1 MRTMTHSGRPL
12 ALLCPVIEPVKTDL
26 APLRR
31 CLEVCQE
38 AGLRVGVVCNPA
50 RGELVPPPNDWY
62 GHLQALLNDIPVAL
76 PLLAST
82 PNLTK
87 GDINGFMKWAGDRP
101 IGIVHDGPLSAAVF
115 QATLQV
121 QGIIRHVVLPQA
133 AGEAFVA
140 AIPPGRR
147 VMVDDPFV
155 RQVRNADYGSPE
167 FFSRAYLDVLP
178 GIAGVGDYLCIGSK
192 FKDGGGPAIAVAI
205 HALTRAADGGL
216 WLEHFVSDDQ
226 ELAGK
231 NIDGKFLEA
240 ARKLMG
246 AVAARPQ
253 AFGWNPALEEYRQHA
268 NSGHSPGLGK
278 SKELQMVHHMCVVL
292 DAIVATA

>member
-1 MRTMTHSGRPL
+1 MTRSGRPL
-12 ALLCPVIEPVKTDL
+12 ALLCPVIEPVKTEL
-26 APLRR
+26 ASLRR
-31 CLEVCQE
+31 CLEACQK
-38 AGLRVGVVCNPA
+38 AKLRVAVVCNPT
-50 RGELVPPPNDWY
+50 RGDLSSPPNGWY
-62 GHLQALLNDIPVAL
+62 DELQTLLNDTPVAL
-76 PLLAST
+76 PLLATT
-82 PNLTK
+82 PKLTK
-87 GDINGFMKWAGDRP
+87 GDVNGFMKWAGDRP
-101 IGIVHDGPLSAAVF
+101 IGIVHAGPLSAAAF
-115 QATLQV
+115 QAMLQAP
-121 QGIIRHVVLPQA
+121 GIIRHVVLPQA
-133 AGEAFVA
+133 ADEGFVA
-140 AIPPGRR
+140 AIPPDMR

-155 RQVRNADYGSPE
+155 RQVRNADYGEPE
-167 FFSRAYLDVLP
+167 FFSRAHLDVLP

-205 HALTRAADGGL
+205 HALSRAANGDL

-268 NSGHSPGLGK
+268 NAGHSPGLGK

-292 DAIVATA
+292 DAIVAAA